1 MFYYFSYIVVAED
14 KPIEKVEY
22 ADFRDTKYPK
32 DLKEL
37 LYNYCI
43 RLDVKIPLGII
54 AKFKFFFRREQEQ
67 EEKNAKIRE
76 AVQLAH
82 LKELKREIKQIRIT
96 LDPNVESVKKG
107 FPKGIAFTK
116 GLLARTSVP

>member
-1 MFYYFSYIVVAED
+1 MVAED

-54 AKFKFFFRREQEQ
+54 DNCQIQILFQERARARGK
-67 EEKNAKIRE
+67 ECKN
-76 AVQLAH
+76 
-82 LKELKREIKQIRIT
+82 
-96 LDPNVESVKKG
+96 P
-107 FPKGIAFTK
+107 
-116 GLLARTSVP
+116 